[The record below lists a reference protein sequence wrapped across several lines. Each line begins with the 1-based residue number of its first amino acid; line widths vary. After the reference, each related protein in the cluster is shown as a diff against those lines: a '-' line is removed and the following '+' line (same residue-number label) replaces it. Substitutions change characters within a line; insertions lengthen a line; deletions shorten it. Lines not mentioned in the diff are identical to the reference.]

1 MSSKLLSTN
10 ASLAALPSSQM
21 SAVQHLMAWVHTR
34 VTSACQQY
42 HLQYRRAA
50 HVTPKSFISALETF
64 HQLYSTQLADL
75 RSMMARLDAGL
86 NKMNSAKEDVGR
98 MRIELAVKDKE
109 LVVAGAEAERLL
121 AEISESTAAAE
132 KERAKVGKIVEAVTK
147 KADEI
152 AAVKADAE
160 RDLEAAKPALE
171 AALSALN
178 SITPKDIA
186 SLKALKSPPDIVKRI
201 FDCVLLLR

>member
-1 MSSKLLSTN
+1 
-10 ASLAALPSSQM
+10 
-21 SAVQHLMAWVHTR
+21 
-34 VTSACQQY
+34 
-42 HLQYRRAA
+42 
-50 HVTPKSFISALETF
+50 
-64 HQLYSTQLADL
+64 
-75 RSMMARLDAGL
+75 MARLDAGL